1 VVVDLGAG
9 DGRAVLARARAEPA
23 SLVVGVDA
31 SATAMA
37 ESSRRGHR
45 RGPANARF
53 FVASAE
59 TLADTVLAGRAD
71 LVTVAFPWGS
81 LLRGVVGLD
90 QVALGGAAALVASG
104 GGFDVL
110 ASVVPSDRI
119 DGIASLDASC
129 EPEIRRAWAAVGL
142 QLVSMRLAST
152 AEIAASGSSW
162 ARRLAATRDTRPVWR
177 LEGCRR

>member
-1 VVVDLGAG
+1 
-9 DGRAVLARARAEPA
+9 
-23 SLVVGVDA
+23 
-31 SATAMA
+31 M
-37 ESSRRGHR
+37 
-45 RGPANARF
+45 
-53 FVASAE
+53 
-59 TLADTVLAGRAD
+59 
-71 LVTVAFPWGS
+71 TVAFPWGS

-119 DGIASLDASC
+119 DGIASLDASR

-152 AEIAASGSSW
+152 AESAASGSSW

-177 LEGCRR
+177 LEGCRP